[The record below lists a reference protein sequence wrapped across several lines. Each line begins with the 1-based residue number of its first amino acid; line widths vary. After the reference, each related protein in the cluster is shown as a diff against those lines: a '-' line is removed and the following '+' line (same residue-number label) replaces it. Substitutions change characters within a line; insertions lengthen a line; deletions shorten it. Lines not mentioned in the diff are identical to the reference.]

1 MLKKILH
8 IFRFSLIGCVW
19 TYTFLMLANY
29 LTFSLWN
36 FNFMSSHSW
45 KVIDTFWNSGGVIK
59 SGSDYL
65 FLSFLISLPLI
76 WIFGWKYFLKVNY
89 INIILYPINAYNT
102 HIIKKYGKESSR
114 IVLKNVKSTQKIIEE
129 IKDQLESIK
138 PEKTKE
144 AANIRSQII
153 KKLEQ
158 NNKKD

>member
-89 INIILYPINAYNT
+89 INIIFVHLKIYCSWMRTNINQIEYQKLLF
-102 HIIKKYGKESSR
+102 KKS
-114 IVLKNVKSTQKIIEE
+114 N
-129 IKDQLESIK
+129 
-138 PEKTKE
+138 
-144 AANIRSQII
+144 NIRKTAVFSLMLLNIA
-153 KKLEQ
+153 
-158 NNKKD
+158 